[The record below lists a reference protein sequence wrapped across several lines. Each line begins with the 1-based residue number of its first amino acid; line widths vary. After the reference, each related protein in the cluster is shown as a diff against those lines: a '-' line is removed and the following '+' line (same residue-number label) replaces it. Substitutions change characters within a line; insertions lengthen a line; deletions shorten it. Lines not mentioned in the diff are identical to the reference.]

1 MARERGTR
9 NTEQLCRAPL
19 IMVRVFVNKSH
30 VLFQRSCQGEIVDY
44 GVSLAFRADE
54 PRNEYVV
61 FEWRSIPRWQIRRE
75 NDVLG

>member
-44 GVSLAFRADE
+44 GVSLAFRADAKRICRFRMALHPALANPE
-54 PRNEYVV
+54 GK
-61 FEWRSIPRWQIRRE
+61 RRAR
-75 NDVLG
+75 VK